1 MMEFMRSMASGIVAK
16 LLMLL
21 LVLSFAVWG
30 IADVFGRFGQSTVA
44 TVGDTEIDARDYQ
57 SELLLE
63 VNSLSSR
70 LGQRL
75 TAAQTQAFG
84 LPNQVLGRMINEA
97 TLNDLA
103 SNFNM
108 GLSSEELAKGIAEE
122 PAFQTAGKFNRNQ
135 MALVLRNAGTTE
147 DRYVTNREKLEVR
160 RQLAQ
165 GLTGNSTLPEA
176 TLKVFNDFSF
186 EKRDVDY
193 IALKEADLDAVEEP
207 SEDVLNSYYEQNK
220 IAFRAPEYRS
230 FVVLKLEP
238 GDIMDPSAVSD
249 EDAQTYYESVSNRFQ
264 LPEKRQMQQILFGSK
279 EDAEA
284 ALAKIKGG
292 ATFEDIMAERNLTES
307 DVDFGLLAKSEI
319 TDPAAAEAIYSLDE
333 GAVSDVVEGQFGF
346 LLLRNAKTD
355 PAHATPFEDVKDQM
369 KAEVAADRANG
380 EVLDM
385 FDNVEDMRAG
395 GSTLEEVS
403 QKLNLPL
410 RTVTTISKAGK
421 LEQGGE
427 VTDLPEQETLLTSV
441 FDTDIDYEADPI
453 DIGNTGFAWFRV
465 TDIEEARDRALDE
478 VHDDVVAAWKED
490 ERKSRNAELAGEILK
505 EIEGGKSL
513 AAVAEERGLNV
524 ATATDITRQVHGDL
538 PASAVEQAFGGPLHH
553 KSTAVDG
560 ETQYVLEV
568 AKVTDPEF
576 DPDALQLESIKAR
589 LNQNASTDLLSQ
601 LSATILSNLGYT
613 VNETMM
619 NQVVSG
625 TR

>member
-1 MMEFMRSMASGIVAK
+1 
-16 LLMLL
+16 
-21 LVLSFAVWG
+21 
-30 IADVFGRFGQSTVA
+30 
-44 TVGDTEIDARDYQ
+44 
-57 SELLLE
+57 
-63 VNSLSSR
+63 
-70 LGQRL
+70 
-75 TAAQTQAFG
+75 
-84 LPNQVLGRMINEA
+84 
-97 TLNDLA
+97 
-103 SNFNM
+103 M

-193 IALKEADLDAVEEP
+193 IALKEADLDAIEEP

-284 ALAKIKGG
+284 ALEKIKGG

-346 LLLRNAKTD
+346 LLLRNAKTE
-355 PAHATPFEDVKDQM
+355 PPHATPFEDVKDQM
-369 KAEVAADRANG
+369 KAEIAAERANG

-410 RTVTTISKAGK
+410 RTVTTISKAGE

-427 VTDLPEQETLLTSV
+427 VTDLPEQEALLTSV

-490 ERKSRNAELAGEILK
+490 ERQSRNAELAGEILK

-513 AAVAEERGLNV
+513 AAVAEERDLSV

-553 KSTAVDG
+553 KATAVDG

-576 DPDALQLESIKAR
+576 DPDALQLESVKAR

-601 LSATILSNLGYT
+601 LSATILGNLGYT
-613 VNETMM
+613 VNEAMM